1 MQATYI
7 HMRARI
13 TFVLFSV
20 EYPEFSPEPN
30 TKWKL
35 KQYLLYER
43 HRRKDGRMS
52 TENRER
58 QTIVE

>member
-1 MQATYI
+1 MQASYI

-13 TFVLFSV
+13 MFVLFSV
-20 EYPEFSPEPN
+20 EYPEFSTEPN

-35 KQYLLYER
+35 KKYLLHER
-43 HRRKDGRMS
+43 YRRKDSWMS
-52 TENRER
+52 TDNRER